1 MQLAHK
7 KYMEAVDI
15 TPDIS
20 NCFIKSLKA
29 QKIEFY
35 IAPYEADAQLAHLY
49 LTGRAKVVITEDSDL
64 LPFGVKKCFFK
75 MDRSGRGYEIDLDEL
90 ENVSEYDFKNFK
102 GDTLLTLCILSGCD
116 YLESIKGIGF
126 KKAFKLIHEYGD
138 DISAILKKMRR
149 EGKYIIPLDYEK
161 NFERAMLTFKF

>member
-1 MQLAHK
+1 
-7 KYMEAVDI
+7 
-15 TPDIS
+15 
-20 NCFIKSLKA
+20 
-29 QKIEFY
+29 
-35 IAPYEADAQLAHLY
+35 
-49 LTGRAKVVITEDSDL
+49 
-64 LPFGVKKCFFK
+64 

-90 ENVSEYDFKNFK
+90 ENVSDYDFKNFK
-102 GDTLLTLCILSGCD
+102 GDTFLTLCILSGCD

-126 KKAFKLIHEYGD
+126 KKAFKLIHEFGD